1 VGLRDRTFAALRL
14 RNFRLY
20 FIGQLISVSG
30 TWMQSVAQAWLVLQL
45 TSSSVDLGFAIA
57 LQWVPMLFLGPYG
70 GLIAD
75 RNEKRRILYFTQFF
89 AGLLALALGL
99 LVTTRHDSIDAVY
112 ALAFGLG
119 IVNLFDQPAR
129 QAFVQEMV
137 GKDLIAN
144 AGSLNSVLMNAGRL
158 IGPGVAAAFISVF
171 GDAMCFYANA
181 VSYIAVVLALV
192 LMKKSEF
199 LPLRTVVREKGQ
211 IRKGLRYVGQT
222 PLLRDVILSVAV
234 VGTFALNFT
243 VTLPV
248 LARDTFHQHA
258 ASAYGVMMAALGL
271 GAIVGGLY
279 VAWRSRPT
287 PTMLAI
293 LASGFALSVTA
304 LTLAPTLLSA
314 ELLLIPTG
322 AFMIAFMSSSNA
334 TLQMH
339 SSQEMRGRV
348 MSLYGISFLGT
359 TPIGSPLVG
368 LIISWTNARMG
379 IAVGAVAAIVTAVA
393 LLMALR
399 HTSRSAVVA

>member
-1 VGLRDRTFAALRL
+1 
-14 RNFRLY
+14 
-20 FIGQLISVSG
+20 
-30 TWMQSVAQAWLVLQL
+30 MQSVAQAWLVLQL

-144 AGSLNSVLMNAGRL
+144 AVSLNSVLMNAGRL

-379 IAVGAVAAIVTAVA
+379 IAVGAVAAIATAVA